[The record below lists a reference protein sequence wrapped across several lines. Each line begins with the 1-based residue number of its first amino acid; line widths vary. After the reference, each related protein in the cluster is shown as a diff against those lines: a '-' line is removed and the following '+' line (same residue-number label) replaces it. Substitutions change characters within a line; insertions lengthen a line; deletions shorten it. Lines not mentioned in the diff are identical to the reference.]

1 MLLTRWTS
9 LAAAAAVAAL
19 GLAACAPRVPVV
31 TAPLHPEYLFPEIPA
46 EYAQSAFAGRH
57 RDAWAFL
64 QAGNPNAAA
73 ERFAILA
80 ARDPAFYPALAG
92 LGWTNVARGAYADA
106 VANFETV
113 LATQPAYLPAL
124 LGRGEAFLGDEDP
137 VAALRSFEAVLA
149 VDPGRVQVE
158 RVIEELRLTVSQER
172 VAFAEAAA
180 GRGDWAAAEAAYL
193 EVLEGSPDSPF
204 LYTALAYARLGRRD
218 LDGALRSARQA
229 TALDPDNGPALV
241 AEGEI
246 LEARGDLTGAEAAFL
261 RADTVDP
268 SDETAAHLVRLRER
282 RRVAALP
289 AEYRAIGARDEV
301 TRADLAALLGVQFE
315 PLLADAVLGE
325 AVPIITDTREH
336 WSRPW
341 ILAVTQARVMA
352 VDAAYRFEPYR
363 IVRRGELAEAVAN
376 VLYLIAEI
384 DPEGVESWREAPPRI
399 ADMNEAHLNYAS
411 VVDAVS
417 AGVLSTFTDGTFQP
431 TRSVSGTE
439 AVEAVDRL
447 GALLRDVG

>member
-1 MLLTRWTS
+1 MLLTRWS
-9 LAAAAAVAAL
+9 PLAAAVAVAGL
-19 GLAACAPRVPVV
+19 GLATCAPRVPVV
-31 TAPLHPEYLFPEIPA
+31 TAPLYPEFLFPEIPA
-46 EYAQSAFAGRH
+46 EYGQSTLASRH

-64 QAGNPNAAA
+64 QAGNTDAAA
-73 ERFAILA
+73 ERFAILT
-80 ARDPAFYPALAG
+80 AREPAFYPALAG
-92 LGWTNVARGAYADA
+92 LGWTNLARGAYADA
-106 VANFETV
+106 VASFETV
-113 LATQPAYLPAL
+113 LATQPSYLPAL
-124 LGRGEAFLGDEDP
+124 VGRGEAFLGDENAL
-137 VAALRSFEAVLA
+137 AALRSFEAALA
-149 VDPGRVQVE
+149 VDPGLGRME
-158 RVIEELRLTVSQER
+158 RVIDELRFTVSTER
-172 VAFAEAAA
+172 AASAEAAA
-180 GRGDWAAAEAAYL
+180 ERGDWAAAEAAYL
-193 EVLEGSPDSPF
+193 ELLEGSPDSAY
-204 LYTALAYARLGRRD
+204 LYTELAYARVGRRD
-218 LDGALRSARQA
+218 LDGALQSARQA

-241 AEGEI
+241 AEGVI
-246 LEARGDLTGAEAAFL
+246 LEARGDLTAAEAAFL

-268 SDETAAHLVRLRER
+268 SDETAAHLVRLREL

-301 TRADLAALLGVQFE
+301 TRADLATLLGVQFE
-315 PLLADAVLGE
+315 PLLAEAVLGE

-384 DPEGVESWREAPPRI
+384 DPEGAESWRESTARI

-411 VVDAVS
+411 VVNAVS

-447 GALLRDVG
+447 GALFRDAG

>member
-1 MLLTRWTS
+1 
-9 LAAAAAVAAL
+9 
-19 GLAACAPRVPVV
+19 
-31 TAPLHPEYLFPEIPA
+31 
-46 EYAQSAFAGRH
+46 
-57 RDAWAFL
+57 
-64 QAGNPNAAA
+64 
-73 ERFAILA
+73 
-80 ARDPAFYPALAG
+80 
-92 LGWTNVARGAYADA
+92 
-106 VANFETV
+106 
-113 LATQPAYLPAL
+113 
-124 LGRGEAFLGDEDP
+124 
-137 VAALRSFEAVLA
+137 
-149 VDPGRVQVE
+149 
-158 RVIEELRLTVSQER
+158 
-172 VAFAEAAA
+172 
-180 GRGDWAAAEAAYL
+180 
-193 EVLEGSPDSPF
+193 
-204 LYTALAYARLGRRD
+204 
-218 LDGALRSARQA
+218 
-229 TALDPDNGPALV
+229 
-241 AEGEI
+241 
-246 LEARGDLTGAEAAFL
+246 
-261 RADTVDP
+261 
-268 SDETAAHLVRLRER
+268 VR
-282 RRVAALP
+282 
-289 AEYRAIGARDEV
+289 
-301 TRADLAALLGVQFE
+301 FE

-352 VDAAYRFEPYR
+352 VDAAYRFEPHR

>member
-1 MLLTRWTS
+1 MLVTRWS
-9 LAAAAAVAAL
+9 PLAAAAAVAAF

-31 TAPLHPEYLFPEIPA
+31 SAPLHPDYLFPEIPA
-46 EYAQSAFAGRH
+46 EYAQSALAGRH

-64 QAGNPNAAA
+64 QSGDAEAAA

-92 LGWTNVARGAYADA
+92 LGWTNLARRAYTDA
-106 VANFETV
+106 VVNFETV
-113 LATQPAYLPAL
+113 IATEASYLPAL
-124 LGRGEAFLGDEDP
+124 VGRGEAFLGDGDAA
-137 VAALRSFEAVLA
+137 AALRSFEAALA
-149 VDPGRVQVE
+149 VEPGLTRVE

-180 GRGDWAAAEAAYL
+180 GRGDWGAAEAAYL
-193 EVLEGSPDSPF
+193 ELVEASPDSTF
-204 LYTALAYARLGRRD
+204 LYTALAYARLGQRD
-218 LDGALRSARQA
+218 LDGALESARQA

-268 SDETAAHLVRLRER
+268 SDETAAHLVRVRER

-289 AEYRAIGARDEV
+289 AEYRAIGARNAV

-315 PLLADAVLGE
+315 PLLAEAVVGE

-352 VDAAYRFEPYR
+352 VDAAYRFEPHR

-384 DPEGVESWREAPPRI
+384 DPAGAEMWRESTPRI

-411 VVDAVS
+411 VVNAVS

-447 GALLRDVG
+447 GALFRDMG

>member
-1 MLLTRWTS
+1 MLLTRRS
-9 LAAAAAVAAL
+9 PLAAAAAVAAL

-31 TAPLHPEYLFPEIPA
+31 TAPLYPEYLFPEIPA
-46 EYAQSAFAGRH
+46 EYGQSTVAKQH

-64 QAGNPNAAA
+64 QAGNTGAASD
-73 ERFAILA
+73 RFAILA

-113 LATQPAYLPAL
+113 IATQPSYLPAL
-124 LGRGEAFLGDEDP
+124 VGRGEAFLGDDNAS
-137 VAALRSFEAVLA
+137 AALRSFEAALA
-149 VDPGRVQVE
+149 VDPGLTRVGRIVD
-158 RVIEELRLTVSQER
+158 ELRYKWSQER

-180 GRGDWAAAEAAYL
+180 DRGDWAAAEAAYL
-193 EVLEGSPDSPF
+193 DLLEGSPDSPF
-204 LYTALAYARLGRRD
+204 LHTDLAYARLAQRD
-218 LDGALRSARQA
+218 LEGALESARKA

-241 AEGEI
+241 AEGVI
-246 LEARGDLTGAEAAFL
+246 LEARGDLTAAEAAFL

-268 SDETAAHLVRLRER
+268 SDETAARLARMRDR
-282 RRVAALP
+282 RRLAALP

-341 ILAVTQARVMA
+341 ILAVIRARVMA

-363 IVRRGELAEAVAN
+363 IVRRGELAEAVSH
-376 VLYLIAEI
+376 VLHLIAEI
-384 DPEGVESWREAPPRI
+384 DPESAQIWRESTPRI
-399 ADMNEAHLNYAS
+399 ADMSAAHLNYAS
-411 VVDAVS
+411 VVNAVA

-447 GALLRDVG
+447 GALFRDAG

>member
-1 MLLTRWTS
+1 MLRTRWS
-9 LAAAAAVAAL
+9 PLAALVTVAAL

-31 TAPLHPEYLFPEIPA
+31 TAPLHPDYLFPEIPA
-46 EYAQSAFAGRH
+46 EYAESTLAGRH

-64 QAGNPNAAA
+64 QSGNTNAAA

-92 LGWTNVARGAYADA
+92 LGWTNLARGAYADA
-106 VANFETV
+106 IANFETV
-113 LATQPAYLPAL
+113 IATRPSYLPAL
-124 LGRGEAFLGDEDP
+124 VGRGEAFLGDEDA
-137 VAALRSFEAVLA
+137 VAALRSFEAALA
-149 VDPGRVQVE
+149 ADPGLTRVE

-172 VAFAEAAA
+172 VAVAEAAA
-180 GRGDWAAAEAAYL
+180 GRGDWASAAAAYL
-193 EVLEGSPDSPF
+193 ELLEASPDSPF
-204 LYTALAYARLGRRD
+204 LHTALAYARLGQRD
-218 LDGALRSARQA
+218 LDGALESVRQA

-241 AEGEI
+241 AQGEI
-246 LEARGDLTGAEAAFL
+246 QEARGDLTAAEAAFL

-268 SDETAAHLVRLRER
+268 SDETAAHLARVRER

-315 PLLADAVLGE
+315 PLLAEAVLGE

-384 DPEGVESWREAPPRI
+384 DPAGAARWRENAPRI

-411 VVDAVS
+411 VVNAVS

-447 GALLRDVG
+447 GALFRDVG